1 MTAIVKDP
9 ARFVETVIDDE
20 IVVMQLDSGDF
31 FSLHGT
37 ARAIWEAIDE
47 AGDEAGDGARDEAD
61 VCAALATAFPD
72 AHPDELAA
80 DVAAFVTRLR
90 AAGLLAA

>member
-1 MTAIVKDP
+1 MTQAIVKDP

-31 FSLHGT
+31 FSLSGS
-37 ARAIWEAIDE
+37 ARAIWEAIE
-47 AGDEAGDGARDEAD
+47 GARDEAGI
-61 VCAALATAFPD
+61 CAALVDEYPAVSR
-72 AHPDELAA
+72 DELAI
-80 DVAAFVTRLR
+80 DVAGFVARLR

>member
-1 MTAIVKDP
+1 MTAIGKDP

-31 FSLHGT
+31 FSLRDT
-37 ARAIWEAIDE
+37 ARAIWEAID
-47 AGDEAGDGARDEAD
+47 GARDEAGIG
-61 VCAALATAFPD
+61 AAMADAFPE
-72 AHPDELAA
+72 AHRDELAA

>member
-1 MTAIVKDP
+1 MTAIAKDH

-31 FSLHGT
+31 FSLRDT
-37 ARAIWEAIDE
+37 ARAIWEAID
-47 AGDEAGDGARDEAD
+47 GARDRAAICSELAD
-61 VCAALATAFPD
+61 DFPD
-72 AHPDELAA
+72 THPDELAA

>member
-1 MTAIVKDP
+1 MIAIVKDP
-9 ARFVETVIDDE
+9 ARFVETVIDEE

-37 ARAIWEAIDE
+37 TRAIWEAIDE
-47 AGDEAGDGARDEAD
+47 TGDEAG

>member
-1 MTAIVKDP
+1 MTAIGKDP

-31 FSLHGT
+31 FSLRDT
-37 ARAIWEAIDE
+37 ARAIWEAID
-47 AGDEAGDGARDEAD
+47 GARDEAGIG
-61 VCAALATAFPD
+61 AAMADAFPE
-72 AHPDELAA
+72 AQRDELAA